1 MLEYIFP
8 QSVFSH
14 DQLYVVVS
22 RITSRQGLKIM
33 ITNREKEDQ
42 NNTSNVVF
50 KEVFKNVRQQVI

>member
-14 DQLYVVVS
+14 GQLYVVVS

-33 ITNREKEDQ
+33 ITNGEKEDQ

-50 KEVFKNVRQQVI
+50 KEVFRNV

>member
-50 KEVFKNVRQQVI
+50 KEVFRNV